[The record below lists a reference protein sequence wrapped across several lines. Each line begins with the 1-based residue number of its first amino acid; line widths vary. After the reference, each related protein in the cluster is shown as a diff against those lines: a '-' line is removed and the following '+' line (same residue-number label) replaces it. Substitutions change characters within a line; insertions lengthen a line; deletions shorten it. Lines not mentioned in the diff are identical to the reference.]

1 MSRYASC
8 PSSNL
13 AASEASNATK
23 KHTNSKFISPAIPP
37 LFHRSFCQRFA
48 DSANKKGPAFRL
60 TLSHGLIRW
69 NDTSLPLILWQL
81 VLSDAPQIPPPV
93 PASQMRWVCTSLL
106 PFR

>member
-48 DSANKKGPAFRL
+48 DSASYPLAAGVVRRATNTAACARVTDALGVYFPSPVPLTIPAF
-60 TLSHGLIRW
+60 
-69 NDTSLPLILWQL
+69 
-81 VLSDAPQIPPPV
+81 
-93 PASQMRWVCTSLL
+93 ASRVMAV
-106 PFR
+106 